1 MMMMMWM
8 IMMTNDEYGFSD
20 IFRGFQVSEIAEAV
34 EEVKQFVRPT
44 REKVFDQF
52 NLSTWIIDSFNAVIL
67 FGNNVEVNFSQRFR
81 KRDQVWF
88 HGRKLIRRVEDS
100 VK

>member
-1 MMMMMWM
+1 M
-8 IMMTNDEYGFSD
+8 
-20 IFRGFQVSEIAEAV
+20 SEIAEAV

-44 REKVFDQF
+44 REKVLDQF
-52 NLSTWIIDSFNAVIL
+52 NFLTWIIDSFNAVIL
-67 FGNNVEVNFSQRFR
+67 FGNNMEVNFSQRFR

>member
-8 IMMTNDEYGFSD
+8 IMMTNDDDGFSD

-44 REKVFDQF
+44 REKVLDQF
-52 NLSTWIIDSFNAVIL
+52 NFSTWIIDIFNAVIL